1 MARRLTRFGGD
12 TKTWIWDAEFRDTL
26 GATVTSSGSH
36 GHSVFVTAT
45 GKRAVV
51 VINKESKKSIMA
63 KVDLPNPGNLV
74 VATPERPD
82 IRSTSGTLH
91 IPARSA
97 AIIMESRK

>member
-1 MARRLTRFGGD
+1 MEGL
-12 TKTWIWDAEFRDTL
+12 
-26 GATVTSSGSH
+26 
-36 GHSVFVTAT
+36 VTAT

-74 VATPERPD
+74 VATPEQPD
-82 IRSTSGTLH
+82 TQSTFGTLQ

-97 AIIMESRK
+97 AIVMEL